1 MLATFT
7 ITGRRITI
15 GLLGALALMGLLM
28 ATVQLDADVRN
39 NLRPVYAENAEVL
52 IAYSQTV
59 ATHFATVSVANNY
72 WRDPT

>member
-1 MLATFT
+1 MLATFA

-28 ATVQLDADVRN
+28 AAVQLDADVRD

-52 IAYSQTV
+52 IAYS
-59 ATHFATVSVANNY
+59 
-72 WRDPT
+72 

>member
-7 ITGRRITI
+7 ITGRRIAI
-15 GLLGALALMGLLM
+15 DLLGALALMGLLM
-28 ATVQLDADVRN
+28 AAVQLDADVRD
-39 NLRPVYAENAEVL
+39 NLRPVYDENAEVL

-59 ATHFATVSVANNY
+59 ATHFAIVSVANNY